1 MARRYL
7 SVDEHRLWVIFHQTH
22 DLLGKYEDKVLE
34 DAHLTKEQH
43 LILWLIEFMTD
54 GNDNPVILS
63 DLASS
68 LFRNLNSVSTIVN
81 RMEKNGLI
89 KKYRDLPD
97 QRAIRL
103 VVTPKGKEAFRN
115 AIIPNGLLIK
125 EVFSA
130 FSEDEMA
137 TLITFIKKLREQIYT
152 KSGLEKVR
160 MDPEMSDRK
169 RITKFLKKHT
179 F

>member
-1 MARRYL
+1 MAKRYL

-22 DLLGKYEDKVLE
+22 DLMGKYEDKVLE

-54 GNDNPVILS
+54 GNDNPIILS

-97 QRAIRL
+97 QRAVRL
-103 VVTPKGKEAFRN
+103 VVTPKGKEALSK
-115 AIIPNGLLIK
+115 AMGPNSLLIK
-125 EVFSA
+125 EVFSV
-130 FSEDEMA
+130 FSADEIQ
-137 TLITFIKKLREQIYT
+137 TLIMLIKKLREQIYT
-152 KSGLEKVR
+152 ESGLEKVR

-169 RITKFLKKHT
+169 RITKFLKKRT